1 MTEENGIHVAGDT
14 RQRAARL
21 PQSGHG
27 VASFVIALVSGF
39 VVIAGVLFSAMIVAS
54 GDPEQQLPVFG
65 IVGLIL
71 CVFLLLSLVGLV
83 LGFIALRRQDRR
95 RTFGAIGLGLNA
107 FLLIGTTGLAV
118 LGTFFSHSN
127 S

>member
-1 MTEENGIHVAGDT
+1 
-14 RQRAARL
+14 
-21 PQSGHG
+21 
-27 VASFVIALVSGF
+27 
-39 VVIAGVLFSAMIVAS
+39 
-54 GDPEQQLPVFG
+54 
-65 IVGLIL
+65 
-71 CVFLLLSLVGLV
+71 V